1 MRRDSS
7 GYFVETVAGGEVG
20 RALIP
25 NPLPPIPPLD
35 LGGELEMMEGNRA
48 GYNGASVVESR

>member
-1 MRRDSS
+1 M
-7 GYFVETVAGGEVG
+7 ETVAGGEVV